1 MMMSMIAQTAWA
13 EAQPGYIN
21 YDDLQTTGGWL
32 YFFSTEA
39 AAFAN
44 NLNPSEGYIHIPT
57 DVKKSTAQ
65 YSGTIYIRALHY
77 GYGYTVNGMTINV
90 TPSGD
95 GDAITVTPVE
105 GHTGVYKFD
114 MPDGKDVTV
123 TAAFAENH
131 KVETTYI
138 DADGTEK
145 TVQAF
150 PLDGAEDQ
158 LGAFETKWYVA
169 RGNVAY
175 DHTLNIYGD
184 YQDNVHII
192 LADGCNMTVTAA
204 YTAIEFASYDL
215 TLNIYGQSG
224 DTGSLTA
231 TGTGSGLTY
240 GIGKYANEAT
250 ADLIINGGQVTANGG
265 TGIEATNVTINGG
278 QVTSTGSSNGISAGN
293 DITINGGQV
302 TSNGD
307 IYADNITLGW
317 KNATDFIKATR
328 YFVDGTV
335 SVKTGQAF
343 LTDDTTPEIVFASV
357 SDPSAINNKKLSPCY
372 AYVDENGVMQKKL
385 PNEVTVLTGGG
396 ATNLD
401 AGWYIAQGEVNYT
414 GTIILQGEVHLILAD
429 GCQMN
434 IGTSESPIDN
444 PGMYSNA
451 GAGQSLTIYGQ
462 SGGTGALNV
471 DVTGGYSA
479 IGVQNVTINGGKV
492 TAIGTTGISAI
503 DNVTI
508 NGGQVTATG
517 SNGIIAINGD
527 IILGWTSLTD
537 LINARNYN
545 VGEGKAVKT
554 ADGKALKYADGDNT
568 VKLIGTVSDVDALSG
583 KTLTPYGYGG
593 YCGKDNT
600 ETDEDESKDLTW
612 NIALKDD
619 ATSANDLNRVLTIEG
634 TGDMADYSGAT
645 NAPWKNYDLSLILV
659 ANEVAYNT
667 YKASLNANDKAKL
680 APAVIIVTAYEGWA
694 TFCHNYP
701 VAYRLSDGTTAHTIS
716 GLSDDGKSITISD
729 AIANGVIPATPL
741 LINGNSGSIIMF
753 SAPETATALE
763 STEALA
769 SKSGTN
775 VITYGNAGNTGL
787 EAGDCTGIINPEGY
801 TSYVLRNGQFIRVD
815 ENTGLAAH
823 RCVLNV
829 ANSTANNARVLMIRQ
844 NTTSLSPNP
853 SPKGEGSEYFY
864 TLDGRRINGKPATKG
879 VYIQGGKKRVVK

>member
-192 LADGCNMTVTAA
+192 LADGCNMTVTAP
-204 YTAIEFASYDL
+204 YRAIEFASSDL

-224 DTGSLTA
+224 GTGSLTA
-231 TGTGSGLTY
+231 TGTGDGFKY
-240 GIGKYANEAT
+240 GIYNNGNANA
-250 ADLIINGGQVTANGG
+250 AVIINGGKVTANG
-265 TGIEATNVTINGG
+265 TNGIEVTNVTINGG